1 MVPLNERHPEEQLDA
16 LFRAYRDACPAPEL
30 SANFMPELWQRIE
43 ARQRNSIF
51 FGRVARGFVTAAMAL
66 ALAMSVYLSVPRSNV
81 AGNYIDMLAA
91 THGDVSDLDEALGL
105 VNSTTDEL

>member
-1 MVPLNERHPEEQLDA
+1 MDA

-66 ALAMSVYLSVPRSNV
+66 ALAMSVYLSAPRAKV

-91 THGDVSDLDEALGL
+91 AHSDVSDLDEALGL
-105 VNSTTDEL
+105 VNSTADEL